1 MQMQEYTNDEIIE
14 NFRIS
19 LIPTN
24 CIFSSFPYC
33 LDEMSRS
40 FPSSFYNYASLY
52 AKYIQFV
59 NCM

>member
-1 MQMQEYTNDEIIE
+1 MQMQEYTNDKIIE
-14 NFRIS
+14 NFRIT

-40 FPSSFYNYASLY
+40 FPPSFYNCPSMRN
-52 AKYIQFV
+52 IFSS
-59 NCM
+59 